1 MMMVTDDPQLRSTVG
16 YKTSAAAVLI
26 ARDRI
31 MDEQLLPGYDFNFMV
46 MFDQCQEKR
55 AAGITVTMIRDMG
68 VDAII
73 GPTCSYPAIVSAI
86 NAAYYNIPI
95 FTWGLSTSSA
105 LDNMGRFP
113 TTGIMSVNSFSL
125 GIAISSVLRSFEWD
139 QFAFVYSEQ
148 GNSEK
153 CEIMQTDVQNAI
165 ARTED
170 ITISY
175 VAEILSITNASI
187 IRTLK
192 DVSKRARIIVVCLA
206 EGYGFKRQFIMAAK
220 DGGFLTSEYV
230 YIFADTKSQGF
241 SVNLGAK
248 ERFIWEDPSD
258 QKDGRDE
265 EAKKAFL
272 QTFVISD
279 HMGMGS
285 ITDKY
290 EGFSKLVISR
300 MKDPPFNCTEECKGQ
315 EFQTASAY
323 AGQLH
328 DAFYAYARA
337 LNASLAQNASA
348 YRDGAQL
355 LSHIEMEFEGESG
368 KVIMGRNG
376 TRKPFFYFDGLDR
389 NFEQSYKPL
398 YTNEAELWNAWG
410 GLRPLDVPVCG
421 FSGDMCPRNFF
432 LENLTWVI
440 VGAFIVLCAIIAAVA
455 GIIYSMQARR
465 REIER
470 LNQMWQIA
478 FISLENINKKK
489 GEASHRSLQSGV
501 SSTSTRI
508 TFENLTERRN
518 FNFYYYQSRAKA
530 LFSQKEQ
537 VAAMK
542 HEARPRMAPEDCHEM
557 RKMREVEHD
566 NLNRFI
572 GLCLDG
578 PQLMS
583 VWKFCSRGSLNDVIM
598 KGSMTM
604 DSFFIFSLLRD
615 IVHGLSF
622 IHNSFLQCHGS
633 LTSQCCLVDDR
644 WQVKISNY
652 GLHKIRALD
661 KRISKGM
668 LLEKSNFRISN
679 LRVREIKSIDMLWT
693 APELLRNNATT
704 GTKEGDVYSFG
715 IICAQLVTKS
725 APWDLDNRKEDPDE
739 ILYMVK
745 KGGHMPTRPSLAV
758 ESDLELSPAL
768 LHLIRDCWTERPSER
783 PPIDTVK
790 SLMRSM
796 NSFRNDNL
804 MDYVFNML
812 ETYASNLEAEVE
824 DRTKELVEEKRKVMC
839 CSTECYQGIQVAEKL
854 KLGQSVEPETFDS
867 VTVFFSDVV
876 SFTKIAGRGTPL
888 QVETIGDGYLCV
900 SGLPHRNGRDHI
912 REICSMS
919 LEFMKSLAGFKI
931 PHLPQERINLRIG
944 AHTGSVVAGV
954 VGLTM
959 PRYCLF
965 GDTVNTASRM
975 ESNGKPGMIHLS
987 SDANQLLQLVGGF
1000 QTESRGEVIIKGKGV
1015 METYWLIGT
1024 TYEGQRQMFPVQEA
1038 PARNNRTP
1046 PPPPICDV
1054 PSSAPTRSVT
1064 PEYEGIYTEF
1074 KKQAVAFR

>member
-1 MMMVTDDPQLRSTVG
+1 
-16 YKTSAAAVLI
+16 
-26 ARDRI
+26 
-31 MDEQLLPGYDFNFMV
+31 MV

-389 NFEQSYKPL
+389 NFEQVLHGTVFVDGYYASYKPL

-518 FNFYYYQSRAKA
+518 FNFYYYQ
-530 LFSQKEQ
+530 KEQ

-578 PQLMS
+578 PQL
-583 VWKFCSRGSLNDVIM
+583 I
-598 KGSMTM
+598 
-604 DSFFIFSLLRD
+604 
-615 IVHGLSF
+615 
-622 IHNSFLQCHGS
+622 
-633 LTSQCCLVDDR
+633 
-644 WQVKISNY
+644 
-652 GLHKIRALD
+652 
-661 KRISKGM
+661 
-668 LLEKSNFRISN
+668 
-679 LRVREIKSIDMLWT
+679 
-693 APELLRNNATT
+693 
-704 GTKEGDVYSFG
+704 FG

-824 DRTKELVEEKRKVMC
+824 DRTKELVEEKKKSDVLLYRMLPR
-839 CSTECYQGIQVAEKL
+839 QVAEKL

-888 QVETIGDGYLCV
+888 QVVNLLNDLYTIFDSIIDAHDVYKVETIGDGYLCV

>member
-1 MMMVTDDPQLRSTVG
+1 
-16 YKTSAAAVLI
+16 
-26 ARDRI
+26 
-31 MDEQLLPGYDFNFMV
+31 

-389 NFEQSYKPL
+389 NFEQVLHGTVFVDGYYASYKPL

-518 FNFYYYQSRAKA
+518 FNFYYYQ
-530 LFSQKEQ
+530 KEQ

-578 PQLMS
+578 PQLM
-583 VWKFCSRGSLNDVIM
+583 
-598 KGSMTM
+598 
-604 DSFFIFSLLRD
+604 
-615 IVHGLSF
+615 
-622 IHNSFLQCHGS
+622 
-633 LTSQCCLVDDR
+633 
-644 WQVKISNY
+644 
-652 GLHKIRALD
+652 
-661 KRISKGM
+661 
-668 LLEKSNFRISN
+668 
-679 LRVREIKSIDMLWT
+679 
-693 APELLRNNATT
+693 
-704 GTKEGDVYSFG
+704 
-715 IICAQLVTKS
+715 
-725 APWDLDNRKEDPDE
+725 
-739 ILYMVK
+739 
-745 KGGHMPTRPSLAV
+745 
-758 ESDLELSPAL
+758 
-768 LHLIRDCWTERPSER
+768 
-783 PPIDTVK
+783 
-790 SLMRSM
+790 
-796 NSFRNDNL
+796 NDNL

-824 DRTKELVEEKRKVMC
+824 DRTKELVEEKKKSDVLLYRMLPR
-839 CSTECYQGIQVAEKL
+839 QVAEKL

-888 QVETIGDGYLCV
+888 QVVNLLNDLYTIFDSIIDAHDVYKVETIGDGYLCV